1 MNQRVYIT
9 TLAGRPSFLVH
20 ELVGDALIADT
31 VTDRY
36 GLQESGEPH
45 EWEAVNVDD
54 EVKEVS
60 RTAEVY

>member
-9 TLAGRPSFLVH
+9 TKEGRPSFLVH
-20 ELVGDALIADT
+20 ALVRDEMIADI

-54 EVKEVS
+54 EVREVS